1 MRVIRVLTMAAIV
14 AGFGLEFAEAQPTSG
29 LPVPAEFPPASYS
42 GRQYVDSNGCVFL
55 RAGVSGNTTWIPRVT
70 RQRKMICGAKP
81 SLAKTRT
88 AQAPAAAPAK
98 TRTAAKAP
106 AKAAPQPKAK
116 PQPQP
121 QKVRQVAKQAPPK
134 VVRAPA
140 VAAPVSAPPVGVVTA
155 PAPASSARTVTAPAR
170 PVAVKTAKAP
180 ARIIRSAPAEAV
192 SACPGL
198 SPVSQRYMG
207 GEDVRCGPQGG
218 PHVTYITGGGGSGAE
233 MHYVRVAPVQAA
245 SKASRPAKTPL
256 AGTALLAQPVQHKVR
271 RAPQAAANV
280 RVVPRHVYA
289 QQQKSNGIS
298 VSEGYKRVW
307 DDDRLNPYRAHQ
319 TFEGKAQMEVMW
331 SSTVPRYLID
341 TATNRDVTYKYP
353 GLRYPYTS
361 FAQQRAAGVA
371 VQTAGR
377 VVADPIPVRQ
387 VATKTAPRAAPESD
401 PVRVV
406 RRQVAKPVLSTRSQA
421 PAAAPK
427 APASHR
433 FVQAGMFSQKGNAM
447 RVAQRL
453 SRSGLPAR
461 LSTFRR
467 GGKTYTRV
475 LAGPF
480 ANQPDLHAAL
490 RTVRGAGFSD
500 AFLLR

>member
-1 MRVIRVLTMAAIV
+1 MAAIV
-14 AGFGLEFAEAQPTSG
+14 AAFGVDFAEAQPMSG
-29 LPVPAEFPPASYS
+29 LPVPAEFPPESYS
-42 GRQYVDSNGCVFL
+42 GRQYVDSKGCVFL

-81 SLAKTRT
+81 SLAQTRT

-106 AKAAPQPKAK
+106 AKAVPQAK
-116 PQPQP
+116 SRPQP
-121 QKVRQVAKQAPPK
+121 QKVRQVARPAPPK

-140 VAAPVSAPPVGVVTA
+140 VAAPVSAPPVRMVTA
-155 PAPASSARTVTAPAR
+155 PSARTVTAPVR
-170 PVAVKTAKAP
+170 SVAVKTAKAP
-180 ARIIRSAPAEAV
+180 TRIVRSAPSKARSV
-192 SACPGL
+192 CPGL

-207 GEDVRCGPQGG
+207 GGDVRCGPQAE

-233 MHYVRVAPVQAA
+233 MHYVRVAPAWA
-245 SKASRPAKTPL
+245 EPKASRPANAPL
-256 AGTALLAQPVQHKVR
+256 AGTALLAQPAQHKVR
-271 RAPQAAANV
+271 RAPQPAAAHV

-289 QQQKSNGIS
+289 KQQKSNGIS
-298 VSEGYKRVW
+298 VPEGYKSVW

-331 SSTVPRYLID
+331 SRTVPRYLID

-353 GLRYPYTS
+353 GLRYPHTS

-377 VVADPIPVRQ
+377 VVADPIRVRQ
-387 VATKTAPRAAPESD
+387 VASKTTQRAAPKPE

-421 PAAAPK
+421 PAAAHQ

-433 FVQAGMFSQKGNAM
+433 FVQAGMFSQKENAM

-461 LSTFRR
+461 LSTSRQ

-480 ANQPDLHAAL
+480 ATQSALQSAL
-490 RTVRGAGFSD
+490 RRVRGAGFSD

>member
-14 AGFGLEFAEAQPTSG
+14 AAFGVDFAEAQPMSG
-29 LPVPAEFPPASYS
+29 MPVPAEFPPESYS

-55 RAGVSGNTTWIPRVT
+55 RAGVSGNTTWIPRVS

-81 SLAKTRT
+81 SLAQTRT

-98 TRTAAKAP
+98 TPTAAKAVP
-106 AKAAPQPKAK
+106 QAK
-116 PQPQP
+116 PQP
-121 QKVRQVAKQAPPK
+121 QKVRQVARPAPPK
-134 VVRAPA
+134 VVRAPS
-140 VAAPVSAPPVGVVTA
+140 VAAPVSAPPVRMVTA
-155 PAPASSARTVTAPAR
+155 PSARTAIAPTR
-170 PVAVKTAKAP
+170 SVAVKTAKAP
-180 ARIIRSAPAEAV
+180 ARIVRRAPSKAG

-198 SPVSQRYMG
+198 SPVSQRYMSG
-207 GEDVRCGPQGG
+207 GDVRCGPQAE

-233 MHYVRVAPVQAA
+233 VHYVRVAPAQAA
-245 SKASRPAKTPL
+245 PKASRPANAPL
-256 AGTALLAQPVQHKVR
+256 AGTALLAQPAQYKVR
-271 RAPQAAANV
+271 RAPQPAAANV

-298 VSEGYKRVW
+298 VPEGYKSVW

-331 SSTVPRYLID
+331 SRTVPRYLLD

-361 FAQQRAAGVA
+361 FAQQRAAGVP
-371 VQTAGR
+371 VQTAGV
-377 VVADPIPVRQ
+377 VVADPIRVRQ
-387 VATKTAPRAAPESD
+387 VAANTSPRYAPKAQ

-406 RRQVAKPVLSTRSQA
+406 RQQVATPVISTRSQA
-421 PAAAPK
+421 PAASPN

-433 FVQAGMFSQKGNAM
+433 FVQAGMFSQPGNAQ
-447 RVAQRL
+447 RAAQQL

-461 LSTFRR
+461 LSRHQR

-480 ANQPDLHAAL
+480 ASQSAL
-490 RTVRGAGFSD
+490 QSALNRVRGAGFSD